1 MRFRDNK
8 QMNQSRASRLLSI
21 PIALTLAACSQ
32 QHSDAVE
39 RISLD
44 KVGTWPSQPLPS
56 PDTQGA
62 EWQPLDGAR
71 SIRYGK
77 PGEPPFL
84 TIACE
89 LSADG
94 PPRIR
99 MIRHAAADPGAKAL
113 FAVIG
118 PRLNARFNID
128 ARRDGTGWRWESV
141 TPADNPLLDV
151 FGEGGTIEATLP
163 GAGTLKLS
171 ASDQPGRLVAW
182 CRRASPSLQPSGPA

>member
-1 MRFRDNK
+1 MDRFNVL
-8 QMNQSRASRLLSI
+8 RLFFIS
-21 PIALTLAACSQ
+21 PALILLAACGQ
-32 QHSDAVE
+32 QHGDAVE
-39 RISLD
+39 RIALD
-44 KVGTWPSQPLPS
+44 TIGARPSQPLPS
-56 PDTQGA
+56 PDTEGA

-77 PGEPPFL
+77 PGEPPLL

-89 LSADG
+89 LGGTA

-99 MIRHAAADPGAKAL
+99 MIRHAPADPDAKAL

-118 PRLNARFNID
+118 PRHNARFKVD
-128 ARRDGTGWRWESV
+128 AKRNGAGWRWESA
-141 TPADNPLLDV
+141 TLADNPLLDI
-151 FGEGGTIEATLP
+151 FAEGGDIEATIP
-163 GAGTLKLS
+163 GAGTMKLS